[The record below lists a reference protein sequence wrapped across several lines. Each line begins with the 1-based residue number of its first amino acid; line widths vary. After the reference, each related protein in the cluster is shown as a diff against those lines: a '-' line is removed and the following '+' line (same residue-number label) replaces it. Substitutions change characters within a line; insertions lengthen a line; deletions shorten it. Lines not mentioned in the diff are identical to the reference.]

1 MQPVM
6 YFDRGFCNFD
16 CTVCS
21 DVCPNGAIHPLT
33 VEQKH
38 LTQVGR
44 VVFIKEDCIVY
55 ADETSCGACSEH
67 CPTQAVTMIP
77 YKEGLTIPS
86 IDPDICVG
94 CGGCEY
100 VCPARPFRAIHVEG
114 NPVQQQAKP
123 FERTGGSDIKIDDF
137 GF

>member
-114 NPVQQQAKP
+114 NPVQSQAKP
-123 FERTGGSDIKIDDF
+123 FERSGGSDIKIDDF

>member
-1 MQPVM
+1 M
-6 YFDRGFCNFD
+6 
-16 CTVCS
+16 
-21 DVCPNGAIHPLT
+21 
-33 VEQKH
+33 
-38 LTQVGR
+38 TQVGR

-94 CGGCEY
+94 CGGC
-100 VCPARPFRAIHVEG
+100 AGSTRWLSAGALRPFRAIHVEG

-123 FERTGGSDIKIDDF
+123 FERSGGSDIKIDDF